1 MNESSELLR
10 IILTLPKSAAY
21 LRSAMSIRQV
31 HTQCTKLWMSACCR
45 DVLCQEDVTC
55 STCILDTAR
64 YNVAALHAYSI
75 GDVLDMYIDQ
85 YSPEDLIEVML

>member
-10 IILTLPKSAAY
+10 IILTLPKSPAY
-21 LRSAMSIRQV
+21 LRSALHIRQV
-31 HTQCTKLWMSACCR
+31 HTQYNKLWMSACCR

-64 YNVAALHAYSI
+64 YNVAALRAYSI
-75 GDVLDMYIDQ
+75 DDVLGMYIDQ
-85 YSPEDLIEVML
+85 YSPEDILEVML